1 MSYKNS
7 HHYSNMVLQTRVFGY
22 LFGRN
27 GYSVFSCMIFP
38 TDKYIALVQ
47 NSQQGFQQSLL
58 SIVCFVPYGGSV
70 FTFSHDS
77 MVQCGS
83 YRGIGPQGLLKV
95 RRHTYSRSRYIQT
108 EKLFLQATLSLS
120 HCAFIHNFFNNT
132 HTNTTMTS
140 IEKMVPYFIHRIK
153 RNGHSFAKGNYRN
166 KNDNIC

>member
-1 MSYKNS
+1 MSNKNF

-27 GYSVFSCMIFP
+27 GYPVFSCMIFP
-38 TDKYIALVQ
+38 TDNNIALVQ

-95 RRHTYSRSRYIQT
+95 RRHTNIVRLTPEVDIFRQRNCSFRQHCH
-108 EKLFLQATLSLS
+108 SL
-120 HCAFIHNFFNNT
+120 I
-132 HTNTTMTS
+132 
-140 IEKMVPYFIHRIK
+140 V
-153 RNGHSFAKGNYRN
+153 HSFTTFLT
-166 KNDNIC
+166 IHTQILL